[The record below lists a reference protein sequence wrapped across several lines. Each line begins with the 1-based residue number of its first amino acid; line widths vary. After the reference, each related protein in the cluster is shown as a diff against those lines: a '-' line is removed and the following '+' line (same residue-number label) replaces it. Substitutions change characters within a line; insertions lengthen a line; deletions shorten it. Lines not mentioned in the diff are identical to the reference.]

1 MKKKSN
7 NAKGKVGC
15 QQGKVDKKNSMCKIQ
30 LKMEYFF
37 IWTQKS
43 SFKIF

>member
-30 LKMEYFF
+30 LKNGIFF
-37 IWTQKS
+37 YMDTK
-43 SFKIF
+43 K